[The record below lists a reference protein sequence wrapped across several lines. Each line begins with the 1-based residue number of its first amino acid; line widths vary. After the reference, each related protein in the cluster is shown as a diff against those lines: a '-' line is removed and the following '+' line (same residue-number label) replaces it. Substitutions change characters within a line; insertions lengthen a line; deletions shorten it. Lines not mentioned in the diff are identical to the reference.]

1 VPTVRR
7 RTGNLDTP
15 AASDQNRTQVYTG
28 RMLRCRTLIVLL
40 MSLWL
45 PLQGVAAI
53 VMPFCKHS
61 LDAGAQTLH
70 AGHTVSHT
78 VADDHAGSD
87 HTQHAA
93 HAPDPATASLQ
104 PCDDC
109 GHCQLSAASTLPA
122 AELPASPPNVAI
134 LPASLEPVIAG
145 VVPAL
150 LNRPPLLA

>member
-1 VPTVRR
+1 
-7 RTGNLDTP
+7 
-15 AASDQNRTQVYTG
+15 
-28 RMLRCRTLIVLL
+28 

-70 AGHTVSHT
+70 VGHDMSHA
-78 VADDHAGSD
+78 VADDHAGGD
-87 HTQHAA
+87 HALHAA
-93 HAPDPATASLQ
+93 HADDSSLAPLQ

-109 GHCQLSAASTLPA
+109 GHCHLSAASTLPVA
-122 AELPASPPNVAI
+122 GLPASPSRTAI
-134 LPASLEPVIAG
+134 LPAGLEPVIAG